1 MDFRMEV
8 ESMYTPKAIE
18 KKIRNYT
25 EFILFQ
31 HDLNIHRNDTN
42 KKIYEKIVSKCMSD
56 LKNEELLKLF
66 TNDTQIKYFVRQTA
80 LYLILA

>member
-1 MDFRMEV
+1 
-8 ESMYTPKAIE
+8 MYTPKAIE

-42 KKIYEKIVSKCMSD
+42 KKIYEKIVSKCMSN

-80 LYLILA
+80 LYLILAWNDDFLS